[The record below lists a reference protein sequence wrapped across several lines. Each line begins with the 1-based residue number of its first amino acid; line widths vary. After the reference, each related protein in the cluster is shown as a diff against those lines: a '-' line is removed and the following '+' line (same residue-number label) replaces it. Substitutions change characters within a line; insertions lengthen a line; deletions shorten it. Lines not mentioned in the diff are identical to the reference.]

1 MKKILLLIAV
11 LPFFNQKNVN
21 AQCSFN
27 SNIVGFKIDIISNS
41 PDSMILD
48 FDIDKGDSVALEYG
62 VQGFSLGNGT
72 RLGFRRGY
80 QENRSSWRNTCKVP
94 KIKTLPTG
102 HGQYRFD
109 FYAKVYCMD
118 TSGVIQDSS
127 NYLKKTYF
135 IKPDRYFSEYLNVNN
150 ISAQYLTNGQLFSNP
165 SDGGGGYF
173 IDNVNG
179 FQTSI
184 IYASSLWFGG
194 KDANDSLH
202 LSGLKW
208 GVIPGNHHS
217 GNSYAV
223 DITPGNSGSLQQA
236 SIGDSCSFFEFYPGP
251 IGNCDSASQNVYNRF
266 WKVTQ
271 SEIDAY
277 VDWYQCNITPG
288 CTPDPNYLIPEAIL
302 SWPGNGYI
310 PCGHNEFIAPFNDL
324 DLDGLYEPQDGETPC
339 IKGDMALFHI
349 YNDKGPH
356 YYTSGTSLDIIVRA
370 MHYGFSDSTNPALHN
385 TIFSDYAILNNS
397 QNTYTD
403 FYVSNWA
410 DMDIGCYNNDYVG
423 SDPTR
428 GLYYSYNG
436 TSADY
441 GCQQSFGDF
450 PPAQGICVLRGLK
463 KENDSQDNPLTNDV
477 NLAIAQ
483 DGIPYDGLGCG
494 YGDGIVD
501 NERVGLAN
509 MMFMDYTLNNIAM
522 SDPQIASEYYYF
534 MQNKWRDGSNLVY
547 GGSGHQNYAPTP
559 LQSTSFSFPGNNDPL
574 NWGTASQGSGNTVPY
589 GNWSEEFPNGPSSS
603 TNPPGDRRLVGSIG
617 PTTLYPFNGNID
629 NIQEFTLAYITARPD
644 SVNNVNP
651 VTLLEQYTDQ
661 IRSTFACDQN
671 GMYGNCSS
679 LIASD
684 NNEATPIANI
694 NEIRIYPN
702 PANQSIFLSSN
713 VNIKEVTVLDLT
725 GKIVL
730 NKDANSN
737 LEQLDVSSF
746 KNGLYLLKIS
756 DENQM
761 FYVEQ
766 FIKN

>member
-1 MKKILLLIAV
+1 M
-11 LPFFNQKNVN
+11 
-21 AQCSFN
+21 
-27 SNIVGFKIDIISNS
+27 
-41 PDSMILD
+41 
-48 FDIDKGDSVALEYG
+48 
-62 VQGFSLGNGT
+62 
-72 RLGFRRGY
+72 
-80 QENRSSWRNTCKVP
+80 
-94 KIKTLPTG
+94 
-102 HGQYRFD
+102 
-109 FYAKVYCMD
+109 
-118 TSGVIQDSS
+118 
-127 NYLKKTYF
+127 
-135 IKPDRYFSEYLNVNN
+135 
-150 ISAQYLTNGQLFSNP
+150 
-165 SDGGGGYF
+165 
-173 IDNVNG
+173 
-179 FQTSI
+179 
-184 IYASSLWFGG
+184 
-194 KDANDSLH
+194 
-202 LSGLKW
+202 KW
-208 GVIPGNHHS
+208 GVQNIGGLMGN
-217 GNSYAV
+217 YAV
-223 DITPGNSGSLQQA
+223 DITPGTAGSLQQA
-236 SIGDSCSFFEFYPGP
+236 SHVDSCSFFEFYPGP
-251 IGNCDSASQNVYNRF
+251 IGNCDSASQNIYNRF

-288 CTPDPNYLIPEAIL
+288 CTPDPNYVIPEAIL

-356 YYTSGTSLDIIVRA
+356 YQTGGTSLDIIVRA
-370 MHYGFSDSTNPALHN
+370 MHYGYSDSTNPALHN

-397 QNTYTD
+397 QNTYTN

-410 DMDIGCYNNDYVG
+410 DMDIGCYSDDYVG

-428 GLYYSYNG
+428 GLYYTYNG
-436 TSADY
+436 TSADN
-441 GCQQSFGDF
+441 GCPQGYPYFGDF

-463 KENDSQDNPLTNDV
+463 KDNDSQDNPLTNDV

-483 DGIPYDGLGCG
+483 GGIPYDGLGCG

-509 MMFMDYTLNNIAM
+509 MMYMDYTLNNIAM
-522 SDPQIASEYYYF
+522 SDPQIASEYYDL

-547 GGSGHQNYAPTP
+547 GGIGHQNNAPVP
-559 LQSTSFSFPGNNDPL
+559 LQNTSFSFPGNNDPL

-603 TNPPGDRRLVGSIG
+603 SNTPGDRRFVGSIG

-651 VTLLEQYTDQ
+651 VTLLQQYTDQ

-679 LIASD
+679 LIAS
-684 NNEATPIANI
+684 NNDEATPIANV

-702 PANQSIFLSSN
+702 PANQTIFLSSN
-713 VNIKEVTVLDLT
+713 VSIKEVTVLDLT

-730 NKDANSN
+730 SKVANSN

-746 KNGLYLLKIS
+746 KNGLYLLKIA
-756 DENQM
+756 DENQRS
-761 FYVEQ
+761 FVEQ

>member
-11 LPFFNQKNVN
+11 LPFFNQKKVN
-21 AQCSFN
+21 AQCSF
-27 SNIVGFKIDIISNS
+27 SLSLGFSVNTIWGS
-41 PDSMILD
+41 PDSMNLRS
-48 FDIDKGDSVALEYG
+48 FIDPGDSIAFEYG
-62 VQGFSLGNGT
+62 FQGFSIGNGT
-72 RLGFRRGY
+72 RVGFRRGE
-80 QENRSSWRNTCKVP
+80 QEHSSIWNSRCNVP
-94 KIKTLPTG
+94 KIKTLPSG

-127 NYLKKTYF
+127 NYTMKTYF

-165 SDGGGGYF
+165 STGNGGYF
-173 IDNVNG
+173 ID
-179 FQTSI
+179 QRKTI
-184 IYASSLWFGG
+184 HASSLWFGG

-202 LSGLKW
+202 LSALRYANVG
-208 GVIPGNHHS
+208 S
-217 GNSYAV
+217 GNLNNYAT
-223 DITPGNSGSLQQA
+223 DITPGTGQSLQP

-251 IGNCDSASQNVYNRF
+251 IGNCDSASLNNYNRF

-277 VDWYQCNITPG
+277 IDWYQCGITPG
-288 CTPDPNYLIPEAIL
+288 CTPDPNYVIPEAIL

-324 DLDGLYEPQDGETPC
+324 DLDGLYEPQEGETPC

-356 YYTSGTSLDIIVRA
+356 YHTGGTSLDIIVRA
-370 MHYGFSDSTNPALHN
+370 MHYGYSDSTNPALHN

-410 DMDIGCYNNDYVG
+410 DMDIGCYGNDYVG

-428 GLYYSYNG
+428 GLYYTYNG
-436 TSADY
+436 TSVDN
-441 GCQQSFGDF
+441 GCSQGFGFGDF

-509 MMFMDYTLNNIAM
+509 MMYMDYTLNNVAM
-522 SDPQIASEYYYF
+522 SDPQIASEYYDL

-547 GGSGHQNYAPTP
+547 GGIGHQNNAPVP
-559 LQSTSFSFPGNNDPL
+559 LQNTSFSLPGNNDPL

-603 TNPPGDRRLVGSIG
+603 SNTPGDRRLVGSIG

-651 VTLLEQYTDQ
+651 VTLLQQYTDQ

-679 LIASD
+679 LIAS
-684 NNEATPIANI
+684 NNDEATPIANV

-702 PANQSIFLSSN
+702 PANQTIFLSSN

-730 NKDANSN
+730 KKDANSN